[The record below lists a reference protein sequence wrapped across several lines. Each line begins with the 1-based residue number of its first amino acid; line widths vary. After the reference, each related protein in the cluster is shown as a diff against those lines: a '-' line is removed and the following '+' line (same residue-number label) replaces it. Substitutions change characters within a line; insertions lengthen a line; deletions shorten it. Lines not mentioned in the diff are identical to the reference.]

1 MGSSGL
7 IDTLGWN
14 DARIWLSDWDLVHNP
29 FWTSFTLSLLAFPC
43 LFYLTW
49 YLNPSLS
56 NNRLGLS
63 WVLGFY
69 SASLFTL
76 GGFYEAPH
84 LRIIFNAA
92 VDYLPAVSTSV
103 GETMATVA
111 STSVVSTGAST
122 ATTCVPVITAASAL
136 LASWNTSVP
145 EPTPDKTPL
154 SFLQIDPDAT
164 PKYYCFSDLATPQQK
179 PIGKQPSNKDD
190 LVSLRHRI
198 YQAQMTAP
206 HLAFSLENYPD
217 DGRIGPHII
226 AGNFQAFLVADLL
239 MGFLHYRRQLEPFS
253 TVVHHIIYYFIV
265 VHMRKG
271 DMLSVFCILGTFI
284 ETSSIFLS
292 WGRMFP
298 HRRTP
303 VVEGC
308 YLLSFV
314 TTRLLYVSL
323 LWHEVYY
330 NYPDKSVA
338 MLYTIT
344 LALHVYWFVLYI
356 HLQKKYRRKC
366 QRSHL
371 SEVLQSLAH
380 SVQEERVRLKAT
392 ARMVSSAS
400 SPMLA
405 RGSPTFVRQWGNSGR
420 FEHSASPIFER
431 SGVF

>member
-7 IDTLGWN
+7 INTLGWS
-14 DARIWLSDWDLVHNP
+14 DARIWPTDWDLVHNP
-29 FWTSFTLSLLAFPC
+29 FWTSFTVSLLAFPC

-76 GGFYEAPH
+76 GGIYEAPH
-84 LRIIFNAA
+84 LRTIFNTA
-92 VDYLPAVSTSV
+92 VDYLPTASV
-103 GETMATVA
+103 GEMVVTAVA
-111 STSVVSTGAST
+111 PSPSL
-122 ATTCVPVITAASAL
+122 ATTCLPVLSTAAAL
-136 LASWNTSVP
+136 LASWNTSVQS
-145 EPTPDKTPL
+145 TPALPH
-154 SFLQIDPDAT
+154 SFLHLDSDT
-164 PKYYCFSDLATPQQK
+164 SLKYYCFSELAMSPQQL
-179 PIGKQPSNKDD
+179 QQQTDTQSNIDEDKGDIA
-190 LVSLRHRI
+190 LRHKF

-226 AGNFQAFLVADLL
+226 AANFQAFLVVDLL

-253 TVVHHIIYYFIV
+253 TVVHHIIYYLIV

-284 ETSSIFLS
+284 ES
-292 WGRMFP
+292 
-298 HRRTP
+298 
-303 VVEGC
+303 C
-308 YLLSFV
+308 YVLSFV
-314 TTRLLYVSL
+314 MTRLLYVSL

-338 MLYTIT
+338 VLYTIT

-356 HLQKKYRRKC
+356 HLQKKYQRRC

-371 SEVLQSLAH
+371 SEVLQSLAI
-380 SVQEERVRLKAT
+380 SAQEETLQLKAK
-392 ARMVSSAS
+392 ARKVSSCSS
-400 SPMLA
+400 SPLL
-405 RGSPTFVRQWGNSGR
+405 RGSPTFVRPWSNSGR
-420 FEHSASPIFER
+420 FERPSPIFER
-431 SGVF
+431 GVF

>member
-7 IDTLGWN
+7 INTLGWS
-14 DARIWLSDWDLVHNP
+14 DARIWPTDWDLVHNP
-29 FWTSFTLSLLAFPC
+29 FWTSFTVSLLAFPC

-76 GGFYEAPH
+76 GGIYEAPH
-84 LRIIFNAA
+84 LRTIFNTA
-92 VDYLPAVSTSV
+92 VDYLPTASV
-103 GETMATVA
+103 GEMVTDTQ
-111 STSVVSTGAST
+111 SN
-122 ATTCVPVITAASAL
+122 ID
-136 LASWNTSVP
+136 
-145 EPTPDKTPL
+145 EDKGD
-154 SFLQIDPDAT
+154 IA
-164 PKYYCFSDLATPQQK
+164 
-179 PIGKQPSNKDD
+179 
-190 LVSLRHRI
+190 LRHKF

-226 AGNFQAFLVADLL
+226 AANFQAFLVVDLL

-253 TVVHHIIYYFIV
+253 TVVHHIIYYLIV

-298 HRRTP
+298 QRRTP
-303 VVEGC
+303 FVEGC
-308 YLLSFV
+308 YVLSFV
-314 TTRLLYVSL
+314 MTRLLYVSL

-338 MLYTIT
+338 VLYTIT

-356 HLQKKYRRKC
+356 HLQKKYQRRC

-371 SEVLQSLAH
+371 SEVLQSLAI
-380 SVQEERVRLKAT
+380 SAQEETLQLKAK
-392 ARMVSSAS
+392 ARKVSSCSS
-400 SPMLA
+400 SPLL
-405 RGSPTFVRQWGNSGR
+405 RGSPTFVRPWSNSGR
-420 FEHSASPIFER
+420 FERPSPIFER
-431 SGVF
+431 GVF

>member
-1 MGSSGL
+1 MGSPGL

-14 DARIWLSDWDLVHNP
+14 DARIWPSDWDLVHNP
-29 FWTSFTLSLLAFPC
+29 FWTSFTVSLFAFPC

-63 WVLGFY
+63 WVMGFY

-84 LRIIFNAA
+84 LRTVFNDA
-92 VDYLPAVSTSV
+92 VGYLPAPSASVSEAV
-103 GETMATVA
+103 ATVA
-111 STSVVSTGAST
+111 TASAATASVSL
-122 ATTCVPVITAASAL
+122 ATTCLPLMTAASAL
-136 LASWNTSVP
+136 LASWSTSVP
-145 EPTPDKTPL
+145 APTPDTATL
-154 SFLQIDPDAT
+154 SFLRLDSDAVS
-164 PKYYCFSDLATPQQK
+164 KYYCFSDLVTPQQQRHMDK
-179 PIGKQPSNKDD
+179 GDS
-190 LVSLRHRI
+190 VSLRHRM

-217 DGRIGPHII
+217 DARIGPHII

-308 YLLSFV
+308 YVLSFV
-314 TTRLLYVSL
+314 TTRLIYVSL

-338 MLYTIT
+338 VLYTIT
-344 LALHVYWFVLYI
+344 LALHVYWFVLYL

-371 SEVLQSLAH
+371 SEVLQSLAQ
-380 SVQEERVRLKAT
+380 SVREEKVRLKAT
-392 ARMVSSAS
+392 ARKVSSAS

-405 RGSPTFVRQWGNSGR
+405 RGSPTFVRQWGTSGR
-420 FEHSASPIFER
+420 FEHPASPIFER
-431 SGVF
+431 TSVF

>member
-1 MGSSGL
+1 MSTNA
-7 IDTLGWN
+7 I
-14 DARIWLSDWDLVHNP
+14 
-29 FWTSFTLSLLAFPC
+29 
-43 LFYLTW
+43 
-49 YLNPSLS
+49 SLS
-56 NNRLGLS
+56 FW
-63 WVLGFY
+63 WVV
-69 SASLFTL
+69 T
-76 GGFYEAPH
+76 
-84 LRIIFNAA
+84 I
-92 VDYLPAVSTSV
+92 V
-103 GETMATVA
+103 
-111 STSVVSTGAST
+111 
-122 ATTCVPVITAASAL
+122 
-136 LASWNTSVP
+136 LA
-145 EPTPDKTPL
+145 
-154 SFLQIDPDAT
+154 
-164 PKYYCFSDLATPQQK
+164 
-179 PIGKQPSNKDD
+179 
-190 LVSLRHRI
+190 
-198 YQAQMTAP
+198 
-206 HLAFSLENYPD
+206 
-217 DGRIGPHII
+217 
-226 AGNFQAFLVADLL
+226 
-239 MGFLHYRRQLEPFS
+239 
-253 TVVHHIIYYFIV
+253 
-265 VHMRKG
+265 
-271 DMLSVFCILGTFI
+271 
-284 ETSSIFLS
+284 SSIFLS

>member
-1 MGSSGL
+1 M
-7 IDTLGWN
+7 
-14 DARIWLSDWDLVHNP
+14 
-29 FWTSFTLSLLAFPC
+29 
-43 LFYLTW
+43 
-49 YLNPSLS
+49 
-56 NNRLGLS
+56 GLS

-84 LRIIFNAA
+84 LRTVFNAA
-92 VDYLPAVSTSV
+92 VDYLPTATASVS
-103 GETMATVA
+103 ETVA
-111 STSVVSTGAST
+111 AVANASVATASVSLAN
-122 ATTCVPVITAASAL
+122 TCLPMMTAASAL
-136 LASWNTSVP
+136 LASWNNSVP
-145 EPTPDKTPL
+145 VPTSDTATL
-154 SFLQIDPDAT
+154 SFLQLDSDAV
-164 PKYYCFSDLATPQQK
+164 PKYYCFSDLVIPQQQQHK
-179 PIGKQPSNKDD
+179 DKQSTHSEYQVDS
-190 LVSLRHRI
+190 VSLRHRI
-198 YQAQMTAP
+198 YQEQMTAP

-226 AGNFQAFLVADLL
+226 AGNFQAFLIADLL
-239 MGFLHYRRQLEPFS
+239 MGFLHYHRQLEPFS

-298 HRRTP
+298 YRRTP

-314 TTRLLYVSL
+314 TTRLIYVSL

-338 MLYTIT
+338 VLYTIT
-344 LALHVYWFVLYI
+344 LALHVYWFVLYLY
-356 HLQKKYRRKC
+356 LQKKYRRKC

-380 SVQEERVRLKAT
+380 SVQEERVRIKAT

-400 SPMLA
+400 SPMMA
-405 RGSPTFVRQWGNSGR
+405 RGSPTFVRQWGSSGR
-420 FEHSASPIFER
+420 FEHPASPIFER
-431 SGVF
+431 SSVF